1 MNKIPE
7 LEKEL
12 ARLGKDK
19 SKKRIDTLN
28 QLAWETGFNDIK
40 KAYQFSNEA
49 YELSLELEYEVGKAN
64 GLLMAAY
71 YFYSQ
76 NDFEA
81 AIKKGNQAFEL
92 FKKLNDKN
100 GQAHTLTGFGMTQW
114 GLGDYENA
122 LKYLHDGLNIYEQI
136 DSPEYQ
142 SWTLTSLGGVY
153 QEIGDPDQ
161 ALYYHFQSLNI
172 FEQIED
178 ELGKGRALSGI
189 GTVYFSIGE
198 YESALENHFK
208 CLQIFL
214 DQGHKLSIARAM
226 NDIGNVQMALG
237 QLDEALEYHKG
248 SLKIRQELE
257 NKTAETTSLINLG
270 KLFSQKKEGQQALTY
285 LKKSLTISKELKI
298 KPKLYQTHQAM
309 SKAYE
314 LVGDYE
320 KSLIH
325 QKEFQKVKEEVFNEG
340 TNTKLKNLQIG
351 FEIEKSEKEAEIQRL
366 RNVELAGTL
375 EKLTLAQVRLV
386 QSGKMA
392 ALANLISGI
401 VHEVN
406 APISKTAKNMEQIIH
421 VVQRIKDD
429 LAETKHENGNG
440 NLLEEIDCIKS
451 YNQQSAEAAQ
461 KIKQLINNLKN
472 FAKLDEAKLQ
482 SVDIHECIEST
493 LAVITPQLP
502 GTIEVQKK
510 YGSIPK
516 INAYVQELNQ
526 VFITLLANAVEAIEK
541 KGTIKIKTN
550 TSDNYI
556 NIKISDTGRGI
567 PKEKLNKI
575 FDIGLS
581 EKETGMRMQVNLAN
595 SYRIIQKHKGQMT
608 VKSKPGK
615 ETSFEIRLPFN

>member
-12 ARLGKDK
+12 ARLGKDQ
-19 SKKRIDTLN
+19 SKKRIDALN
-28 QLAWETGFNDIK
+28 KLAWEIGFNDIK
-40 KAYQFSNEA
+40 KAYQYSSEA
-49 YELSLELEYEVGKAN
+49 YELSLAHNYDSGKAK
-64 GLLMAAY
+64 GLLMATY
-71 YFYSQ
+71 YLYSQ
-76 NDFEA
+76 SDFEA
-81 AIKKGNQAFEL
+81 AINKGKQAFEL
-92 FKKLNDKN
+92 FKELNDKE
-100 GQAHTLTGFGMTQW
+100 GQAHILTGFGMIQW
-114 GLGDYENA
+114 GLGDYEKA
-122 LKYLHDGLNIYEQI
+122 LKYMLDGLKIYEKI
-136 DSPEYQ
+136 DSLEYQ

-153 QEIGDPDQ
+153 HEIGDPDQ
-161 ALYYHFQSLNI
+161 ALYYHFKSLDV
-172 FEQIED
+172 FEQINN

-189 GTVYFSIGE
+189 STVYFSLGE

-226 NDIGNVQMALG
+226 NDIGNVQMAIG
-237 QLDEALEYHKG
+237 KLDEALNYYEG

-257 NKTAETTSLINLG
+257 TKTAETTSLINLG
-270 KLFSQKKEGQQALTY
+270 KLYNQKKEGQKALAY
-285 LKKSLTISKELKI
+285 LKKSLTISTKLGL

-309 SKAYE
+309 SEAYY
-314 LVGDYE
+314 LIRNYE
-320 KSLIH
+320 RSLIH
-325 QKEFQKVKEEVFNEG
+325 QKEFQKVKEEVFNEEID
-340 TNTKLKNLQIG
+340 TKLKNLQIG

-366 RNVELAGTL
+366 RNVELADTL
-375 EKLTLAQVRLV
+375 EKLKLAQVRLV

-406 APISKTAKNMEQIIH
+406 APISEATKNMEQIIH
-421 VVQRIKDD
+421 SVQRIKDG
-429 LAETKHENGNG
+429 LAETERENGNG
-440 NLLEEIDCIKS
+440 SLLEEIDRIHS
-451 YNQQSAEAAQ
+451 YNQQSVEAAQ
-461 KIKQLINNLKN
+461 RIKQLIKNLKN

-482 SVDIHECIEST
+482 SVDIHDCIESS

-550 TSDNYI
+550 SSDNTI
-556 NIKISDTGRGI
+556 HIKISDTGRGI
-567 PKEKLNKI
+567 PKNKLNKI

-615 ETSFEIRLPFN
+615 ETSFEIRLPIN